1 MRSTSSSSRLAIF
14 FIFFSLS
21 ILIKIDGALV
31 LNKSV
36 VRFNCPQSEGFFPAD
51 DLCTGNYIVCVEGVA
66 YPEECPGSTIF
77 DPESLLCVPPNEASC
92 SSNPTT
98 TVTAETTTVTDS
110 TTSSTTL
117 SESTTTAVTDSTS
130 TSTEPTTSTS
140 TTSTTA
146 RTTSGTC
153 PDPNNVCK
161 TPDEF
166 VAIPGYCG
174 PDYYIC
180 VSCSPYVNTCPGNA
194 IFDPVY
200 LACVPPELATCD
212 QEFRCPTLNGRYPI
226 SSVACSSNYY
236 TCINGEAYE
245 SKCPGTSIFD
255 PEINTCVAL
264 ENASC
269 KPIPALWA
277 SEQL

>member
-1 MRSTSSSSRLAIF
+1 MPWEYDFRSWKFTL
-14 FIFFSLS
+14 
-21 ILIKIDGALV
+21 
-31 LNKSV
+31 
-36 VRFNCPQSEGFFPAD
+36 
-51 DLCTGNYIVCVEGVA
+51 
-66 YPEECPGSTIF
+66 
-77 DPESLLCVPPNEASC
+77 C
-92 SSNPTT
+92 SSQWSIMFIQPNKFLITKIFSIPHSKRKLFVILLSLA

-180 VSCSPYVNTCPGNA
+180 VSCSPYVNVRSRM
-194 IFDPVY
+194 I
-200 LACVPPELATCD
+200 
-212 QEFRCPTLNGRYPI
+212 YP
-226 SSVACSSNYY
+226 
-236 TCINGEAYE
+236 
-245 SKCPGTSIFD
+245 
-255 PEINTCVAL
+255 
-264 ENASC
+264 
-269 KPIPALWA
+269 
-277 SEQL
+277 